1 MSFHNSLYGKLPPV
15 RMDLKI
21 YGRPDDIIVLSGTYE
36 ESGRLVFMKI
46 RRIRM
51 NNEFMNSSFYQN
63 LPKET
68 KELLK
73 NCSSEEEARE
83 ILKNDMAS
91 IPDDV
96 LDNVAGGGDT
106 RKDIDSEKIAK
117 DFEEGR
123 ITGEEFF

>member
-1 MSFHNSLYGKLPPV
+1 
-15 RMDLKI
+15 
-21 YGRPDDIIVLSGTYE
+21 
-36 ESGRLVFMKI
+36 
-46 RRIRM
+46 M
-51 NNEFMNSSFYQN
+51 NNEFMNSSFYQS

-96 LDNVAGGGDT
+96 LDDVAGGGDT
-106 RKDIDSEKIAK
+106 RKDMDSEKIAK